1 MPNLFH
7 AILFSCCLHISHC
20 KLEKVM
26 AEGDAGGTMSVTLHG
41 VTDTL
46 SPENKKHAGA
56 LKAAAEAFH
65 DAEEIFNDPTYANK
79 TGWWE
84 DKTNDDGDI
93 VYAKDTPKG
102 RIVTVS
108 AEMSLDVD
116 NVMSHTW
123 KDVATLPQ
131 WNPNINFASVI
142 ASPTDNFDVI
152 TYGNNDVLVVSGREF
167 VSGRIYRK
175 THDGY
180 ILASRSYEIP
190 GIPKMKGKVR
200 ANLILAGAR
209 FRRHP
214 EKADVTL
221 TDVVMMVDLKGM
233 LPKFL
238 VNQVMGKIM
247 LMDTENNRKHFGEL
261 AKQKA
266 NGGAAKN

>member
-26 AEGDAGGTMSVTLHG
+26 TEGDAGGTMSVTLHG

-46 SPENKKHAGA
+46 SPENKKYAGA

-65 DAEEIFNDPTYANK
+65 DAEEIFNDPTYADK

-102 RIVTVS
+102 RMVTVS
-108 AEMSLDVD
+108 AEMPFDVD
-116 NVMSHTW
+116 NVMTHTW

-152 TYGNNDVLVVSGREF
+152 N
-167 VSGRIYRK
+167 
-175 THDGY
+175 
-180 ILASRSYEIP
+180 
-190 GIPKMKGKVR
+190 
-200 ANLILAGAR
+200 
-209 FRRHP
+209 
-214 EKADVTL
+214 
-221 TDVVMMVDLKGM
+221 
-233 LPKFL
+233 
-238 VNQVMGKIM
+238 VMGKIM